1 MGKFS
6 RTQIRTLNSFS
17 PKKKMIFFSF
27 LGGSL
32 YLAHMFYRRFDKTVT
47 KNDQFLDPLGHI
59 FGQILGLF
67 GGARVFFGSNVP
79 GALLIDPRKWLV
91 DAPK

>member
-17 PKKKMIFFSF
+17 PKKKKNIFLI

-32 YLAHMFYRRFDKTVT
+32 YLVHMFYQRFDKTVT
-47 KNDQFLDPLGHI
+47 KKIDQFLDPPGHV
-59 FGQILGLF
+59 FGQIVGLL
-67 GGARVFFGSNVP
+67 GGARVFSCLSVP
-79 GALLIDPRKWLV
+79 WSVGAN
-91 DAPK
+91 